1 MARMSGDAAHHVLP
15 GASHATI
22 WKLLKRSTTGVVI
35 CLPPEAHNFTDSAP
49 HLPSC
54 GKPLSKAEIKVVG
67 TDAVEMHLGQL
78 GEIIARSPQNML
90 GNWNLPEATAMTIR
104 DGWLHTGDAGYV
116 DADGYVYIHDR
127 INDMIISGGE
137 NVHSAGVENVLFSH
151 PGDCGGLL
159 GRHAGCPL
167 GRGRQ
172 SCGCTAD
179 REYVNRNGVD
189 RILPRADRPLQGAEV
204 GRLRGVVASQP
215 LGDSLEAPAARAVL
229 DAS

>member
-1 MARMSGDAAHHVLP
+1 MARMIGDAAYHVLP
-15 GASHATI
+15 GASHTTI

-54 GKPLSKAEIKVVG
+54 GKPLSKAEIKVVD
-67 TDAVEMHLGQL
+67 TDAVEMQLGQL

-127 INDMIISGGE
+127 INDMIISRGE
-137 NVHSAGVENVLFSH
+137 RT
-151 PGDCGGLL
+151 CI
-159 GRHAGCPL
+159 
-167 GRGRQ
+167 Q
-172 SCGCTAD
+172 
-179 REYVNRNGVD
+179 
-189 RILPRADRPLQGAEV
+189 PRSKTYSSVIR
-204 GRLRGVVASQP
+204 RLRTPPSSACRMP
-215 LGDSLEAPAARAVL
+215 TRARPSKPWLYGRPRVH
-229 DAS
+229 